1 MLPGVVAAV
10 RGRVPVWMDGGIRR
24 GTDVL
29 KVSYLQHA
37 RSYVSLAGFEWA
49 QRLLHAM
56 QCMLPVSRR
65 VMQLRKPS

>member
-1 MLPGVVAAV
+1 
-10 RGRVPVWMDGGIRR
+10 
-24 GTDVL
+24 VL

-65 VMQLRKPS
+65 VMQLPKPLRAWWPSRSLLLSSY

>member
-1 MLPGVVAAV
+1 M
-10 RGRVPVWMDGGIRR
+10 
-24 GTDVL
+24 L

-37 RSYVSLAGFEWA
+37 RSYVSLAGFERA

>member
-1 MLPGVVAAV
+1 M
-10 RGRVPVWMDGGIRR
+10 
-24 GTDVL
+24 L

-49 QRLLHAM
+49 QRRLHAM